1 MECACSEYGGNS
13 WSVVMRRWTECRLI
27 GNDQEARRDAG
38 LQYRKLRRG
47 VRTENVFEYPCGN
60 IAVLSEGN
68 VM

>member
-1 MECACSEYGGNS
+1 
-13 WSVVMRRWTECRLI
+13 MRRWTECRLI